1 MDAFSKFTYWV
12 AATFFVMLVLAGFCM
27 LFALPTYLLW
37 NWIMPEFGLPE
48 LSIWQSFGLMM
59 LCNILFGNIKCICN
73 IKFICICI
81 YIYIYIYIYV
91 LRFSK

>member
-59 LCNILFGNIKCICN
+59 LCNILFGKSVEIPTTNFKDIFNKN
-73 IKFICICI
+73 K
-81 YIYIYIYIYV
+81 
-91 LRFSK
+91 